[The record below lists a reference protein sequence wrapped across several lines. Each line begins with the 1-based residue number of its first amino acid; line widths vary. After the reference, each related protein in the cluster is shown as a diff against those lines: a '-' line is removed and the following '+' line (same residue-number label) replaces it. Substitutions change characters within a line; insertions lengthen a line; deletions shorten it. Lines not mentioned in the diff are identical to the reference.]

1 MTYKCFRWP
10 QIFCVWE
17 RSEPEV
23 LVVVPGMAHLVTLFF
38 WGVSWH
44 APDPPWHFSEKH
56 AVLPWAALFIMVVEL
71 LQGHTHTY
79 TLFLYP
85 RVMCHCSQHW
95 VIRSPVRAT
104 RAVLTVTVHCC
115 LSVPNRRNTEV
126 VFHLVELCWC
136 SKGKSPSPVHLWAHT
151 PPCGRMSAWQA
162 VVLVLS
168 GVNPRQGVE
177 DITGPLFLISLNQ
190 QWNYR

>member
-1 MTYKCFRWP
+1 MAYKWFWWP
-10 QIFCVWE
+10 QIFCIWE

-56 AVLPWAALFIMVVEL
+56 PVLPWAALFIMVVEL

-85 RVMCHCSQHW
+85 RVMCHCSQHCTSWPGSLGALFMPLEQYSLCQYTAAFLSPKGGTWRLCSILWSFVGARKGNPLLLSTSEHTLHPVVGW
-95 VIRSPVRAT
+95 VLGKLWFWFFQ
-104 RAVLTVTVHCC
+104 VLIQG
-115 LSVPNRRNTEV
+115 
-126 VFHLVELCWC
+126 
-136 SKGKSPSPVHLWAHT
+136 KGW
-151 PPCGRMSAWQA
+151 R
-162 VVLVLS
+162 
-168 GVNPRQGVE
+168 
-177 DITGPLFLISLNQ
+177 I
-190 QWNYR
+190 

>member
-1 MTYKCFRWP
+1 M
-10 QIFCVWE
+10 
-17 RSEPEV
+17 

-56 AVLPWAALFIMVVEL
+56 PVLPWAALFDN
-71 LQGHTHTY
+71 GCWTAPGTHTHIY
-79 TLFLYP
+79 IVFI
-85 RVMCHCSQHW
+85 SQGNVPLQSALHQLAW

-115 LSVPNRRNTEV
+115 LSVPNRRNMEV

-190 QWNYR
+190 QWNYC